1 MEYTRKGDRYE
12 NLSPEEYLNVIRPY
26 LNCLINEHKPT
37 VELNDDGDDN
47 DDDINKNNN
56 NDNSNNSNNNNN
68 NNNNNNDNSNN
79 SNINNSNNNNN
90 NNNNKNNRAEWK
102 IQLPTQNS
110 CISTRSFEDK
120 RTLYPKI
127 EPVETF
133 MGSNTEDVIYKN
145 FLIHFY
151 EIFKVHKKHQ
161 MKQEAIVL
169 NYYIIIFKE

>member
-56 NDNSNNSNNNNN
+56 NDNSNNSN
-68 NNNNNNDNSNN
+68 
-79 SNINNSNNNNN
+79 INNSNNNN